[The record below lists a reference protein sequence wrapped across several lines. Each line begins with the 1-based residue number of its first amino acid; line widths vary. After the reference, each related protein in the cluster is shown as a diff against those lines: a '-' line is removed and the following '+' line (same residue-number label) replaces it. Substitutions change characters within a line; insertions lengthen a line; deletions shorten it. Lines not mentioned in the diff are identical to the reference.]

1 MKQAH
6 LWKKLKDNIVQCKNC
21 SHYCII
27 SEGKRG
33 ICGVRKNIKGTLYA
47 LNYAKACAVGVD
59 PIEKKPLFHFL
70 PGTYSL
76 SIATIGCNFSCQN
89 CQNWKI
95 SQAPKFSEEIW
106 GEEISPKEI
115 IKRAKALNC
124 PSVSYTYTEPTIFSE
139 YALDIMKLAAKI
151 GLKNCWVSNGYFSK
165 ELFDLI
171 YPYLDAINVDL
182 KSFDN
187 EFYVKYCGGQLNPV
201 LENLKRLKE
210 KNIWV
215 EITTLV
221 IPTLN
226 DSEENFYKIVQF
238 IKNEL
243 GEETP
248 WHITQ
253 FCGAISWKLKN
264 IPDTPIE
271 TLIKAREIGLEEG
284 LKYVYTGNVPG
295 LEGEDTFCPKC
306 GTKVID
312 RSGYIIQRYDK
323 NGKCPKCNKKLD
335 IIE

>member
-1 MKQAH
+1 M
-6 LWKKLKDNIVQCKNC
+6 
-21 SHYCII
+21 
-27 SEGKRG
+27 
-33 ICGVRKNIKGTLYA
+33 
-47 LNYAKACAVGVD
+47 
-59 PIEKKPLFHFL
+59 

-95 SQAPKFSEEIW
+95 SQAPRFSEEIW

-226 DSEENFYKIVQF
+226 DSEENFYKIAQF